1 MGWGVLWAVL
11 GRIYGM
17 KLALPLKETGAG
29 LRGGGGGG
37 SRRSQMADRTLFS
50 AGVPAV
56 TSILGFRTLSAAEAG
71 LICCSLRCLAAGI
84 AFTLQ
89 TNSSVGRSAVD

>member
-1 MGWGVLWAVL
+1 MGCAGKDLWYEIGSTPEGDRSGVA
-11 GRIYGM
+11 GRQ
-17 KLALPLKETGAG
+17 
-29 LRGGGGGG
+29 GGGG